1 MNTNITKTWTIT
13 ISEDEVFARCT
24 NESLYQ
30 AYVRSGQNAK
40 GDAVVM
46 QDDDRGQF
54 NMYFAVAVAN
64 LQMLLSRRISI
75 APEVTTSGVTFI
87 LDMHDN
93 HDDNIQPILV
103 SHCYEYVTRQ
113 ILEQWY
119 KTDLGSQLE
128 KLEINHCLHYR
139 KHPVRR
145 RVNPLI

>member
-1 MNTNITKTWTIT
+1 MNTNTTKTWTIT
-13 ISEDEVFARCT
+13 INEDEVFARCT

-30 AYVRSGQNAK
+30 AYVRSAQNPN

-54 NMYFAVAVAN
+54 NMYFAFAVAN
-64 LQMLLSRRISI
+64 LQMLLARRMSGTP
-75 APEVTTSGVTFI
+75 ARTVSEVTFS

-93 HDDNIQPILV
+93 NDDNIQPILV
-103 SHCYEYVTRQ
+103 SHCYEYVVRQ

-119 KTDLGSQLE
+119 KTDLGSEIE

-139 KHPVRR
+139 KNPVRR
-145 RVNPLI
+145 RINPLF

>member
-13 ISEDEVFARCT
+13 ISEDEVFARCI

-40 GDAVVM
+40 GDMVVM

-75 APEVTTSGVTFI
+75 APEVTASGVTFI